1 MPRPA
6 SRSIPGQRPRR
17 SPVKKARTI
26 VVGLAL
32 LAGLAFGS
40 QALADPE
47 EGGQNPSGVC
57 KGTNENRPPTCP
69 PKND

>member
-1 MPRPA
+1 M
-6 SRSIPGQRPRR
+6 
-17 SPVKKARTI
+17 KKVRTL

-32 LAGLAFGS
+32 VAGLAFGGA
-40 QALADPE
+40 ALADPQ

>member
-1 MPRPA
+1 MR
-6 SRSIPGQRPRR
+6 
-17 SPVKKARTI
+17 KARI
-26 VVGLAL
+26 AVVSLALAAGLAL
-32 LAGLAFGS
+32 GGV
-40 QALADPE
+40 ALADPE